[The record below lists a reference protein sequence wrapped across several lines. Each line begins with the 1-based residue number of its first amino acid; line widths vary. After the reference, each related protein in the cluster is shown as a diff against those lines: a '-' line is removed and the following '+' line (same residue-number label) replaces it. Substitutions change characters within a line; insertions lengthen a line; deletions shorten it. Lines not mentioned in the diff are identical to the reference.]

1 MSQLVK
7 HYWINR
13 DTGAWAT
20 DTRFGLMMPNIRGLE
35 TQHQLIDQNDIPFF
49 LSHVPEYFEYE
60 ITVGSNELKDYQ
72 NNSNITIIS
81 TTEKE
86 AEEEIINPESPG
98 QPTGDFQTVAIY
110 VIVYREPYVLQESEG
125 LSILTQEQ
133 WDNEITSFDNRQKEK
148 RYNILRVNRDKM
160 LELTDWIV
168 TKELEQGNTLDEDF
182 KTWRQA
188 LRVFPNSD
196 TFPTS
201 YPSLPVNLQGNEEL
215 VKLTNTFDQVRI
227 INMINDPLP
236 PLPEEESPVQ

>member
-20 DTRFGLMMPNIRGLE
+20 DTRFGLMMPNIKGLE
-35 TQHQLIDQNDIPFF
+35 TQYQLIDQNDIPFF
-49 LSHVPEYFEYE
+49 LSYVPEYFEYK

-81 TTEKE
+81 TTEREVK
-86 AEEEIINPESPG
+86 EEIINPESPG
-98 QPTGDFQTVAIY
+98 QPTGDFQIVTVY
-110 VIVYREPYVLQESEG
+110 DIVYREPYVLEESEG

-133 WDNEITSFDNRQKEK
+133 WDNEITFFDNRQKEK
-148 RYNILRVNRDKM
+148 RYDILRVNRDKM
-160 LELTDWIV
+160 LELTDWMV

-182 KTWRQA
+182 KIWRQE
-188 LRVFPNSD
+188 LRTLPNSD

-201 YPSLPVNLQGNEEL
+201 YPSLPVSLQNNKEL
-215 VKLTNTFDQVRI
+215 MKLTNSFDQVRN
-227 INMINDPLP
+227 INMINDPLS
-236 PLPEEESPVQ
+236 PLPEEESHVQ

>member
-20 DTRFGLMMPNIRGLE
+20 DTRFGLMMPNIKGLE
-35 TQHQLIDQNDIPFF
+35 TQYQLTDQNDIPFF

-60 ITVGSNELKDYQ
+60 ITIGSSQLDDYQ
-72 NNSNITIIS
+72 NNSNITIVS
-81 TTEKE
+81 TTERQI
-86 AEEEIINPESPG
+86 EEEIENPESPN
-98 QPTGDFQTVAIY
+98 QPTGDFHTVTVY
-110 VIVYREPYVLQESEG
+110 DVIYREPYVLEESEG
-125 LSILTQEQ
+125 LSILTEEE
-133 WDNEITSFDNRQKEK
+133 WNNEISSFDNRQQEK
-148 RYNILRVNRDKM
+148 RYDILRVNRDKM

-182 KTWRQA
+182 KIWRQELRA
-188 LRVFPNSD
+188 LPNSN

-201 YPSLPVNLQGNEEL
+201 YPSLPVNLQDNEEL
-215 VKLTNTFDQVRI
+215 SELSNSFDQVRN
-227 INMINDPLP
+227 INMINDPLA

>member
-35 TQHQLIDQNDIPFF
+35 TQYHLTDQNDIPFF

-60 ITVGSNELKDYQ
+60 ITISSGQLDDYQ
-72 NNSNITIIS
+72 NNPNITIVS
-81 TTEKE
+81 TTERQI
-86 AEEEIINPESPG
+86 EEEIRNPESPE
-98 QPTGDFQTVAIY
+98 QPTGDFQTITVY
-110 VIVYREPYVLQESEG
+110 DIVYREPHTLEESEG

-133 WDNEITSFDNRQKEK
+133 WDNEIISFDNRQKEK
-148 RYNILRVNRDKM
+148 RYNVLRVNRDKM
-160 LELTDWIV
+160 LELTDWMV
-168 TKELEQGNTLDEDF
+168 TKELEQGNTLDENF

-188 LRVFPNSD
+188 LRTLPNSD

-201 YPSLPVNLQGNEEL
+201 YPSLPVSLQNTEEL
-215 VKLTNTFDQVRI
+215 VKLTNSFDQIRN
-227 INMINDPLP
+227 INMINDPLQ
-236 PLPEEESPVQ
+236 PLSEEESPVQ

>member
-20 DTRFGLMMPNIRGLE
+20 DTRFGLMMPNIKGLE
-35 TQHQLIDQNDIPFF
+35 TQYQLIDQNDIPFF
-49 LSHVPEYFEYE
+49 LSYVPEYFEYK

-81 TTEKE
+81 TTEREVK
-86 AEEEIINPESPG
+86 EEIINPESPG
-98 QPTGDFQTVAIY
+98 QPTGDFQIVTVY
-110 VIVYREPYVLQESEG
+110 DIVYREPYVLEESEG

-133 WDNEITSFDNRQKEK
+133 WDNEITFFDNRQKEK
-148 RYNILRVNRDKM
+148 RYDILRVNRDKM
-160 LELTDWIV
+160 LELTDWMV

-182 KTWRQA
+182 KIWRQE
-188 LRVFPNSD
+188 LRTLPNSD

-201 YPSLPVNLQGNEEL
+201 YPSLPVSLQNNKEL
-215 VKLTNTFDQVRI
+215 MKLTNSFDQVRN
-227 INMINDPLP
+227 INMINDPLS